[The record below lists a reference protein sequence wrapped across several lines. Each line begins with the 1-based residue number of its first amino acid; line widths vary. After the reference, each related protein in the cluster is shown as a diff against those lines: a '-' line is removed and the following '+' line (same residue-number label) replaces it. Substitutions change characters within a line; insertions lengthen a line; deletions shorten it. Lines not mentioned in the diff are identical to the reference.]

1 MLIIQSGR
9 LILLSVIDSSDPRI
23 WVASKQ
29 KSHLEGAPDGLISE
43 LAGSSC
49 FNKAASPCAV
59 CPAEQLAQVCL
70 DFSEGAADAVC
81 YRLHAADQSNSDKCC
96 KKCVFDCSCTRLTLS
111 EAANQSFHDN
121 SPKLGTVNGSILT
134 QVMHR
139 MISGCDKGDN
149 ALKVLTRS

>member
-1 MLIIQSGR
+1 MGRAASKHEKKPPGGGSRWLDGCACR
-9 LILLSVIDSSDPRI
+9 LID
-23 WVASKQ
+23 
-29 KSHLEGAPDGLISE
+29 
-43 LAGSSC
+43 
-49 FNKAASPCAV
+49 FNKTASPYAV

-81 YRLHAADQSNSDKCC
+81 YRLHAADQSNSDKCS